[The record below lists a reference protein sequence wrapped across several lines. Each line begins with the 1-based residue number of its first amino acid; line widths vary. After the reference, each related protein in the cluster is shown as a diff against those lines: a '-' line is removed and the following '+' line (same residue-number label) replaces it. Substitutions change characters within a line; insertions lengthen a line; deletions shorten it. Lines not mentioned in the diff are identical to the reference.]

1 MKKFVFAAA
10 MTAAIVSTNAHAES
24 FSESCGHIDNP
35 TRFNPTELSE
45 YQECWLDFHKADE
58 AAGVLGSIFFARV
71 GDEFVSMPVS
81 ELREAGSKSAAKA
94 IVVDRIVEVVN
105 NERIEELEGVVASLE
120 ATVSEK
126 EAAIRALEMLRDS
139 QAGTIAGLNTQIS
152 TLEDEK
158 AALETAR
165 AALQAT
171 IDGHPAVVRA
181 AEEAARMAGVLS
193 VTVGTGDVSASWT
206 AETVTIALSNGSS
219 YEYSIAQGASV
230 YRAEGRGDILSQIRD
245 TDNTRT
251 EGVSATLDLNGN
263 ISIQFEAGYGEIAPA
278 IAAAR
283 TTALAG
289 YTLDVT
295 GNTELDSAVSGATA
309 ESRVCVSDC
318 EGFALFGLQYTFTVN
333 STDISGAADTLR
345 LVAINNTMEAVF
357 DHAFDAGYDE
367 GYADG
372 YADGFR
378 DGVNSVR

>member
-1 MKKFVFAAA
+1 MKTIILAAVAAA
-10 MTAAIVSTNAHAES
+10 FVSNAHASEPT
-24 FSESCGHIDNP
+24 FAESCGHIENH

-45 YQECWLDFHKADE
+45 YQECWLGFHKPDE
-58 AAGVLGSIFFARV
+58 MAGVLGSIFYARA
-71 GDEFVSMPVS
+71 GDGFVSMPVS
-81 ELREAGSKSAAKA
+81 TLTNAGSKSAATA

-105 NERIEELEGVVASLE
+105 NERIEELEGVVADLE

-181 AEEAARMAGVLS
+181 AEEAARMAGVSS
-193 VTVGTGDVSASWT
+193 VTVSAGNVSASWT

-219 YEYSIAQGASV
+219 YEYDIAQGASV

-263 ISIQFEAGYGEIAPA
+263 ISIQFEAGYGEFADARYRGDLEWSASERTSNQTVDGVAFSDLTSFDPA
-278 IAAAR
+278 ETTFRGQDAAIYDGYFQEFAHI
-283 TTALAG
+283 TDWTDLA
-289 YTLDVT
+289 
-295 GNTELDSAVSGATA
+295 AV
-309 ESRVCVSDC
+309 D
-318 EGFALFGLQYTFTVN
+318 
-333 STDISGAADTLR
+333 AAIQ
-345 LVAINNTMEAVF
+345 VAGEEAW
-357 DHAFDAGYDE
+357 DAAYDLGYDE
-367 GYADG
+367 GFADG
-372 YADGFR
+372 YAEGFT